1 MKISH
6 VNLTMNRGEI
16 VRECFPHNQRVA
28 GRKPDEIVWV
38 DNGSTDGTAD
48 FARENADICVLNKKN
63 LGMAHGF
70 NTAFALATGD
80 MIVMMGAY
88 SKAPDGWLDAM
99 VKVHESSKAEG
110 VCIFHAPVDVEPGRF
125 RGGVEIHAGY
135 ECQRAL
141 FIEAQ
146 LFPKAILDKYGYF
159 DESLDPYWP
168 CDVEYAFRTD
178 HHGFY
183 ALAIKGL
190 IVEHCGRGQN
200 IEPMMP
206 NPNGEGML
214 PYWQWKQAVQWTP
227 QVYARINANAAAG
240 YPRLGYNQKPLP

>member
-1 MKISH
+1 
-6 VNLTMNRGEI
+6 MNRGSI
-16 VRECFPHNQRVA
+16 VRECFSHNQRVA

-48 FARENADICVLNKKN
+48 FARENADICVLNRKN

-80 MIVMMGAY
+80 LIVMMGAY
-88 SKAPDGWLDAM
+88 SKAPDGWLEAM
-99 VKVHESSKAEG
+99 LNVLEASKAEG
-110 VCIFHAPVDVEPGRF
+110 VCIFHAPVDAEPGRF
-125 RGGVEIHAGY
+125 RGGVEVHAGY
-135 ECQRAL
+135 VCQKTL

-146 LFPKAILDKYGYF
+146 LFHKSILDKYGYF

-183 ALAIKGL
+183 AVAINGMT
-190 IVEHCGRGQN
+190 VEHCGRGQDV
-200 IEPMMP
+200 EPMMP
-206 NPNGEGML
+206 NPNGDGML
-214 PYWQWKQAVQWTP
+214 PYWEWKKMVQWSP
-227 QVYARINANAAAG
+227 QVNSHLHALSERGWPRIG
-240 YPRLGYNQKPLP
+240 LNQKLLP